1 MKNRVRSILSV
12 ANAVAVE
19 VAAAVV
25 KAAEVV
31 QRGHICGLQW
41 FL

>member
-1 MKNRVRSILSV
+1 MTKRVRSIPSV

-19 VAAAVV
+19 VAAAAV

-41 FL
+41 LL